1 MQKKDYEMLMDIIEY
16 IRNHPEKEQELL
28 EEIKIIWQKIKHD
41 DTISEETLAQRSE
54 KKGNSQEKNIPEPT
68 LMEELLMEAKYSY
81 REQTIPGAGY
91 RPVDCLVFTYNK
103 YKVIPAQAISKG
115 EFESCKSKE
124 KWQSLEVSNY
134 EQNKMA
140 TINPDGSCEIIMTPN
155 QLVQFADQTHL
166 FEDKIHL
173 FQDGTKRYSSLAIY
187 LTYDELQSLGKISED
202 TKYRMANDED
212 LVTHML
218 KHQGIVD
225 RISKI
230 MLPFIENKQDTR
242 QEEAFWDLL
251 LDYYQENI
259 VMTNGRY
266 NPWQTYIE
274 LLSNKQDLSLKEI
287 IEQAKVLATV
297 IRKKGLKREIVLTGK
312 LNEQK
317 TIYQDFYDKNQAN
330 INISKI
336 DKMPSVEEYRI
347 LSLDLVNGLCSE
359 RNYKAVKDM
368 IEKQERALT
377 PAITVIRKRQERLQT
392 QDITRIPKQEIFNMI
407 ESCNTEGRRN
417 IPQEEEVTS
426 TLMKYKVRLNKLY
439 ATYHGT
445 PLYHQEKIQN
455 QYLGQYK
462 KINRYHYYQ
471 LQEECKKRKDYINKD
486 SFVKVKELKPPKN
499 Q

>member
-1 MQKKDYEMLMDIIEY
+1 MQKKDYEMLMDVIEY

-28 EEIKIIWQKIKHD
+28 EEIKRIWQKIN
-41 DTISEETLAQRSE
+41 TESEETLIRYNYQD
-54 KKGNSQEKNIPEPT
+54 K
-68 LMEELLMEAKYSY
+68 
-81 REQTIPGAGY
+81 TIPGATY

-103 YKVIPAQAISKG
+103 YEVIPSQAISEGK
-115 EFESCKSKE
+115 FESYKSKE
-124 KWQSLEVSNY
+124 KWQSLGVANY

-166 FEDKIHL
+166 FKDTIHL

-187 LTYDELQSLGKISED
+187 LTYVELQSLANISED
-202 TKYRMANDED
+202 TKYKMENDED

-230 MLPFIENKQDTR
+230 MLPFIENKKDTR

-266 NPWQTYIE
+266 NPWHTYIN
-274 LLSNKQDLSLKEI
+274 LLSNNQDLSLKEI

-297 IRKKGLKREIVLTGK
+297 IRKKELKREIVLTGK
-312 LNEQK
+312 LNEQI
-317 TIYQDFYDKNQAN
+317 TIYQDFYDKNQGN

-336 DKMPSVEEYRI
+336 DKTPTIEEHRI
-347 LSLDLVNGLCSE
+347 LSLDLANGLCSK
-359 RNYKAVKDM
+359 RNYNAVKGM
-368 IEKQERALT
+368 IEKQEHALT
-377 PAITVIRKRQERLQT
+377 PAITEIRKRQERLQT
-392 QDITRIPKQEIFNMI
+392 QDITRIPKQEIVNMI
-407 ESCNTEGRRN
+407 ASCNTETRRN
-417 IPQEEEVTS
+417 IAKEDELIS
-426 TLMKYKVRLNKLY
+426 TLTKYKVRLNEMY
-439 ATYHGT
+439 TTYHNM
-445 PLYHQEKIQN
+445 PLYQQELQD

-462 KINRYHYYQ
+462 KLNKYHYYQ
-471 LQEECKKRKDYINKD
+471 LQEERKRRKNSSEKDP
-486 SFVKVKELKPPKN
+486 FVKVKEIKPPKN

>member
-1 MQKKDYEMLMDIIEY
+1 MQKKDYEMLMDVIEY

-28 EEIKIIWQKIKHD
+28 EEIKRIWQKIKHD
-41 DTISEETLAQRSE
+41 DTVSEEPLAKRLE
-54 KKGNSQEKNIPEPT
+54 KRYNYQYK
-68 LMEELLMEAKYSY
+68 
-81 REQTIPGAGY
+81 TIPSATY
-91 RPVDCLVFTYNK
+91 RPVDCLVFTYSK
-103 YKVIPAQAISKG
+103 YTVIPAKAISEG

-124 KWQSLEVSNY
+124 KWQSLGVSNY

-155 QLVQFADQTHL
+155 QLVQFVDQTHL
-166 FEDKIHL
+166 FEDKIRL

-187 LTYDELQSLGKISED
+187 LTYDELQSLGDISED
-202 TKYRMANDED
+202 TKYRMENGED

-230 MLPFIENKQDTR
+230 MLPFMENKKDAR

-266 NPWQTYIE
+266 NPWHIYIE
-274 LLSNKQDLSLKEI
+274 LLSNNQDLSLKEI

-312 LNEQK
+312 LNEQE
-317 TIYQDFYDKNQAN
+317 TIYQDFYDKNKAN

-347 LSLDLVNGLCSE
+347 LSLDVANGLCSE
-359 RNYKAVKDM
+359 RNYNAVKGM

-377 PAITVIRKRQERLQT
+377 PAITEIRKRLTRLQT
-392 QDITRIPKQEIFNMI
+392 QEITRISKQEIVNMI
-407 ESCNTEGRRN
+407 ASCIEEGRRN
-417 IPQEEEVTS
+417 IQNEEEVTS
-426 TLMKYKVRLNKLY
+426 TLMKYKVRLNELY
-439 ATYHGT
+439 TTYHNM
-445 PLYHQEKIQN
+445 PLYQQEIQD

-462 KINRYHYYQ
+462 KLNRYHYYQ
-471 LQEECKKRKDYINKD
+471 LQEEWKKRKGYINRA
-486 SFVKVKELKPPKN
+486 SLVKVKELKPPGK

>member
-1 MQKKDYEMLMDIIEY
+1 MQKKDYEMLMDIIVY

-28 EEIKIIWQKIKHD
+28 EEIKRIWQKIKHD
-41 DTISEETLAQRSE
+41 DTISEETLAQRME
-54 KKGNSQEKNIPEPT
+54 KRYNYQDK
-68 LMEELLMEAKYSY
+68 
-81 REQTIPGAGY
+81 TIPGATY
-91 RPVDCLVFTYNK
+91 LPVDCLVFTYNK
-103 YKVIPAQAISKG
+103 YKVIPSQAISKG

-124 KWQSLEVSNY
+124 KWQSLGVSSY

-155 QLVQFADQTHL
+155 QLVQFVDQTHL
-166 FEDKIHL
+166 FEDKIRL

-187 LTYDELQSLGKISED
+187 LTYDELQSLGDISED
-202 TKYRMANDED
+202 IKYRMENGED

-242 QEEAFWDLL
+242 QEEAFWNLL

-266 NPWQTYIE
+266 NPWHTYIE

-312 LNEQK
+312 LNEQE
-317 TIYQDFYDKNQAN
+317 TLYQDFNDKNKAN

-336 DKMPSVEEYRI
+336 SQLYRDI
-347 LSLDLVNGLCSE
+347 KTSGI
-359 RNYKAVKDM
+359 NY
-368 IEKQERALT
+368 R
-377 PAITVIRKRQERLQT
+377 
-392 QDITRIPKQEIFNMI
+392 
-407 ESCNTEGRRN
+407 
-417 IPQEEEVTS
+417 
-426 TLMKYKVRLNKLY
+426 
-439 ATYHGT
+439 
-445 PLYHQEKIQN
+445 
-455 QYLGQYK
+455 
-462 KINRYHYYQ
+462 
-471 LQEECKKRKDYINKD
+471 
-486 SFVKVKELKPPKN
+486 
-499 Q
+499 

>member
-1 MQKKDYEMLMDIIEY
+1 MQKKDYEMLMDIIVY

-28 EEIKIIWQKIKHD
+28 EEIKRIWQKIKHD
-41 DTISEETLAQRSE
+41 DTISEETLAQKME
-54 KKGNSQEKNIPEPT
+54 KRYNYQDK
-68 LMEELLMEAKYSY
+68 
-81 REQTIPGAGY
+81 TIPGATY
-91 RPVDCLVFTYNK
+91 LPVDCLVFTYNK
-103 YKVIPAQAISKG
+103 YKVIPSQAISKG

-124 KWQSLEVSNY
+124 KWQSLGVSSY

-155 QLVQFADQTHL
+155 QLVQFVDQTHL
-166 FEDKIHL
+166 FEDKIRL

-187 LTYDELQSLGKISED
+187 LTYDELQSLGDISED
-202 TKYRMANDED
+202 IKYRMENGED

-242 QEEAFWDLL
+242 QEEAFWNLL

-266 NPWQTYIE
+266 NPWHTYIE

-312 LNEQK
+312 LNEQE
-317 TIYQDFYDKNQAN
+317 TLYQDFNDKNKAN

-336 DKMPSVEEYRI
+336 GKTPSVEEYRI
-347 LSLDLVNGLCSE
+347 LSLDVANGLCSK
-359 RNYKAVKDM
+359 RNYNAVKGM
-368 IEKQERALT
+368 IEKQECALI
-377 PAITVIRKRQERLQT
+377 PAITEIRKRLTRLQT
-392 QDITRIPKQEIFNMI
+392 QEITRIPKQEIDKMI
-407 ESCNTEGRRN
+407 ASCIEEGRRN
-417 IPQEEEVTS
+417 IQNEEEVTS
-426 TLMKYKVRLNKLY
+426 ALMKYKVRLNELY
-439 ATYHGT
+439 ATYHNM
-445 PLYHQEKIQN
+445 PLYQQEIQDE
-455 QYLGQYK
+455 YLGQYK
-462 KINRYHYYQ
+462 KLNRYHYYQ
-471 LQEECKKRKDYINKD
+471 LQEEWKKRKGYINKA
-486 SFVKVKELKPPKN
+486 SLVKVKELKPPGK

>member
-1 MQKKDYEMLMDIIEY
+1 MQKKDYEMLMDIIVY

-28 EEIKIIWQKIKHD
+28 EEIKRIWQKIKHD
-41 DTISEETLAQRSE
+41 DTVSEETLAQRME
-54 KKGNSQEKNIPEPT
+54 KRYNYQDK
-68 LMEELLMEAKYSY
+68 
-81 REQTIPGAGY
+81 TIPGATY
-91 RPVDCLVFTYNK
+91 LPVDCLVFTYNK
-103 YKVIPAQAISKG
+103 YKVIPSQAISKG

-124 KWQSLEVSNY
+124 KWESLGVSSY

-155 QLVQFADQTHL
+155 QLVQFVDQTHL
-166 FEDKIHL
+166 FEDKIRL
-173 FQDGTKRYSSLAIY
+173 FQDGTKRYSSIAIY
-187 LTYDELQSLGKISED
+187 LTYDELQSLGDISED
-202 TKYRMANDED
+202 IKYRMENGED

-230 MLPFIENKQDTR
+230 MLPFMENKQDTR
-242 QEEAFWDLL
+242 QEEAFWNLL

-266 NPWQTYIE
+266 NPWHTYIE

-312 LNEQK
+312 LNEQE
-317 TIYQDFYDKNQAN
+317 TLYQDFYDKNKAN

-336 DKMPSVEEYRI
+336 DKTPSVEEYRI
-347 LSLDLVNGLCSE
+347 LSLDVANGLCSE
-359 RNYKAVKDM
+359 RNYNAVKGM
-368 IEKQERALT
+368 IEKQIHALT
-377 PAITVIRKRQERLQT
+377 PAITEIRKRQERLQA
-392 QDITRIPKQEIFNMI
+392 QAITRIPKQEIDKMI
-407 ESCNTEGRRN
+407 ASCIEEGRRN
-417 IPQEEEVTS
+417 IQTEEEVTS
-426 TLMKYKVRLNKLY
+426 TLMKYKVRLNEMY
-439 ATYHGT
+439 TAYHTT
-445 PLYHQEKIQN
+445 PLYQQEIQD

-462 KINRYHYYQ
+462 KLNRYHYYQ
-471 LQEECKKRKDYINKD
+471 LQEEWKKRKDSNEKPH
-486 SFVKVKELKPPKN
+486 FVKVKELKPPKN

>member
-1 MQKKDYEMLMDIIEY
+1 MQKKDYEMLMDIIVY

-28 EEIKIIWQKIKHD
+28 EEIKRIWQKIKHD
-41 DTISEETLAQRSE
+41 DTVSEETLAQRME
-54 KKGNSQEKNIPEPT
+54 KRYNYQDK
-68 LMEELLMEAKYSY
+68 
-81 REQTIPGAGY
+81 TIPGATY
-91 RPVDCLVFTYNK
+91 LPVDCLVFTYNK
-103 YKVIPAQAISKG
+103 YKVIPSQAISKG

-124 KWQSLEVSNY
+124 KWESLGVSSY

-155 QLVQFADQTHL
+155 QLVQFVDQTHL
-166 FEDKIHL
+166 FEDKIRL
-173 FQDGTKRYSSLAIY
+173 FQDGTKRYSSIAIY
-187 LTYDELQSLGKISED
+187 LTYDELQSLGDISED
-202 TKYRMANDED
+202 IKYRMENGED

-230 MLPFIENKQDTR
+230 MLPFMENKQDTR
-242 QEEAFWDLL
+242 QEEAFWNLL

-266 NPWQTYIE
+266 NPWHTYIE

-312 LNEQK
+312 LNEQE
-317 TIYQDFYDKNQAN
+317 TLYQDFYDKNKAN

-336 DKMPSVEEYRI
+336 DKTPSVEEYRI
-347 LSLDLVNGLCSE
+347 LSLDVANGLCSE
-359 RNYKAVKDM
+359 RNYNAVKGM
-368 IEKQERALT
+368 IEKQIHALT
-377 PAITVIRKRQERLQT
+377 PAITEIRKRQERLQA
-392 QDITRIPKQEIFNMI
+392 QAITRIPKQEIDKMI
-407 ESCNTEGRRN
+407 ASCIEEGRRN
-417 IPQEEEVTS
+417 IQNEEEVTS
-426 TLMKYKVRLNKLY
+426 TLMKYKVRLNEMY
-439 ATYHGT
+439 TAYHTT
-445 PLYHQEKIQN
+445 PLYQQEIQD

-462 KINRYHYYQ
+462 KLNRYHYYQ
-471 LQEECKKRKDYINKD
+471 LQEEWKKRKDSNEKPH
-486 SFVKVKELKPPKN
+486 FVKVKELKPPKN

>member
-1 MQKKDYEMLMDIIEY
+1 MQKKDYEMLMDIIVY

-28 EEIKIIWQKIKHD
+28 EEIKRIWQKIKHD
-41 DTISEETLAQRSE
+41 DTISEETLAQRME
-54 KKGNSQEKNIPEPT
+54 KRYNYQDK
-68 LMEELLMEAKYSY
+68 
-81 REQTIPGAGY
+81 TIPGATY
-91 RPVDCLVFTYNK
+91 LPVDCLVFTYNK
-103 YKVIPAQAISKG
+103 YKVIPSQAISKG

-124 KWQSLEVSNY
+124 KWQSLGVSSY

-155 QLVQFADQTHL
+155 QLVQFVDQTHL
-166 FEDKIHL
+166 FEDKIRL

-187 LTYDELQSLGKISED
+187 LTYDELQSLGDISED
-202 TKYRMANDED
+202 IKYRMENGED

-242 QEEAFWDLL
+242 QEEAFWNLL

-266 NPWQTYIE
+266 NPWHTYIE

-312 LNEQK
+312 LNEQE
-317 TIYQDFYDKNQAN
+317 TLYQDFNDKNKAN

-336 DKMPSVEEYRI
+336 GKTPSVEEYRI
-347 LSLDLVNGLCSE
+347 LSLDVANGLCSK
-359 RNYKAVKDM
+359 RNYNAVKGM
-368 IEKQERALT
+368 IEKQECALI
-377 PAITVIRKRQERLQT
+377 PAITEIRKRLTRLKTQE
-392 QDITRIPKQEIFNMI
+392 ITRIPKQEIDKMI
-407 ESCNTEGRRN
+407 ASCIEEGRRN
-417 IPQEEEVTS
+417 IQNEEEVTS
-426 TLMKYKVRLNKLY
+426 TLMKYKVRLNELY
-439 ATYHGT
+439 ATYHNM
-445 PLYHQEKIQN
+445 PLYQQEIQDE
-455 QYLGQYK
+455 YLGQYK
-462 KINRYHYYQ
+462 KLNRYHYYQ
-471 LQEECKKRKDYINKD
+471 LQEEWKKRKGYINKA
-486 SFVKVKELKPPKN
+486 SLVKVKELKPPGK

>member
-1 MQKKDYEMLMDIIEY
+1 MQKKDYEMLMDVIEY

-28 EEIKIIWQKIKHD
+28 EEIKKIWQKIKNN
-41 DTISEETLAQRSE
+41 DTVSEETLAQTLE
-54 KKGNSQEKNIPEPT
+54 TKDNYQEKAIPEPT
-68 LMEELLMEAKYSY
+68 LMEELLMKAKYSY
-81 REQTIPGAGY
+81 HEQTIPGATY
-91 RPVDCLVFTYNK
+91 LPVDCLVFTYSK
-103 YKVIPAQAISKG
+103 HTVIPSQAISKG

-124 KWQSLEVSNY
+124 KWRSLGESNY

-166 FEDKIHL
+166 FKDKTYLFED
-173 FQDGTKRYSSLAIY
+173 DTKRYSSLAIY
-187 LTYDELQSLGKISED
+187 LTYDELQSLGEISED
-202 TKYRMANDED
+202 IRYRMENDED

-230 MLPFIENKQDTR
+230 MLPFIENKKDTR

-266 NPWQTYIE
+266 NPWHTYIN
-274 LLSNKQDLSLKEI
+274 LLSNNQDLSLKEI

-297 IRKKGLKREIVLTGK
+297 TRKKGLKREIVLTGK

-317 TIYQDFYDKNQAN
+317 TLYQDFYDKKQSN

-347 LSLDLVNGLCSE
+347 LSLDLAKGLCSE
-359 RNYKAVKDM
+359 RNYNAVKGM
-368 IEKQERALT
+368 IEKQEHALT
-377 PAITVIRKRQERLQT
+377 PAITEIRKRQERLQT
-392 QDITRIPKQEIFNMI
+392 QDITRIPKQEIVNMI
-407 ESCNTEGRRN
+407 ASCNTEGRRN
-417 IPQEEEVTS
+417 IQSEEGVTS
-426 TLMKYKVRLNKLY
+426 TLMKYKVRLNELY
-439 ATYHGT
+439 TTYHTT
-445 PLYHQEKIQN
+445 PLYQQEIQD

-462 KINRYHYYQ
+462 KLNRYHYYQ
-471 LQEECKKRKDYINKD
+471 LQEEWKKRKDSNEKPH
-486 SFVKVKELKPPKN
+486 FVKVKELKPPKN

>member
-1 MQKKDYEMLMDIIEY
+1 MQKKDYEMLMDVIEY

-28 EEIKIIWQKIKHD
+28 EEIKRIWQKIN
-41 DTISEETLAQRSE
+41 TESEETLTRYNYQD
-54 KKGNSQEKNIPEPT
+54 K
-68 LMEELLMEAKYSY
+68 
-81 REQTIPGAGY
+81 TIPGATY

-103 YKVIPAQAISKG
+103 YEVIPSQAISEGK
-115 EFESCKSKE
+115 FESYKSKE
-124 KWQSLEVSNY
+124 KWQSLGVANY

-155 QLVQFADQTHL
+155 QLVQFVDQTHL
-166 FEDKIHL
+166 FEDTIHL

-187 LTYDELQSLGKISED
+187 LTYVELQSLANISED
-202 TKYRMANDED
+202 TKYKMENGED

-230 MLPFIENKQDTR
+230 MLPFIENKQDIR

-251 LDYYQENI
+251 LDYYQEKI

-266 NPWQTYIE
+266 NPWHIYIN
-274 LLSNKQDLSLKEI
+274 LLSNNQDLSLKEI

-297 IRKKGLKREIVLTGK
+297 IRKKELKREIVLTGK
-312 LNEQK
+312 LNEQI

-336 DKMPSVEEYRI
+336 DKTPTIEEHRI
-347 LSLDLVNGLCSE
+347 LSLDLAKGLCSE
-359 RNYKAVKDM
+359 RNYNALKGM
-368 IEKQERALT
+368 IEKQEQFLT
-377 PAITVIRKRQERLQT
+377 PAITEIRKRLTRLQT
-392 QDITRIPKQEIFNMI
+392 QDITRIPKQEIVNMI
-407 ESCNTEGRRN
+407 ASCNTETRRN
-417 IPQEEEVTS
+417 IAKEEEIIS
-426 TLMKYKVRLNKLY
+426 TLTKYKVRLNEMY
-439 ATYHGT
+439 TTYHNM
-445 PLYHQEKIQN
+445 PLYQQELQD

-462 KINRYHYYQ
+462 KLNKYHYYQ
-471 LQEECKKRKDYINKD
+471 LQEERKRRKNSSEKDP
-486 SFVKVKELKPPKN
+486 FVKVKEIKPPKN

>member
-1 MQKKDYEMLMDIIEY
+1 MQKKDYEMLMDIIVY

-28 EEIKIIWQKIKHD
+28 EEIKRIWQKIKHD
-41 DTISEETLAQRSE
+41 DTVSEETLAQRME
-54 KKGNSQEKNIPEPT
+54 KRYNYQDK
-68 LMEELLMEAKYSY
+68 
-81 REQTIPGAGY
+81 TIPGATY
-91 RPVDCLVFTYNK
+91 LPVDCLVFTYNK
-103 YKVIPAQAISKG
+103 YKVIPSQAISKG

-124 KWQSLEVSNY
+124 KWQSLGVSSY

-155 QLVQFADQTHL
+155 QLVQFVDQTHL
-166 FEDKIHL
+166 FEDKIRL
-173 FQDGTKRYSSLAIY
+173 FQDGTKRYSSIAIY
-187 LTYDELQSLGKISED
+187 LTYDELQSLGDISED
-202 TKYRMANDED
+202 IKYRMENGED

-230 MLPFIENKQDTR
+230 MLPFMENKQDTR
-242 QEEAFWDLL
+242 QEEAFWNLL

-266 NPWQTYIE
+266 NPWHTYIE

-312 LNEQK
+312 LNEQE
-317 TIYQDFYDKNQAN
+317 TLYQDFYDKNKAN

-336 DKMPSVEEYRI
+336 DKTPSVEEYRI
-347 LSLDLVNGLCSE
+347 LSLDVANGLCSE
-359 RNYKAVKDM
+359 RNYNAVKGM
-368 IEKQERALT
+368 IEKQIHALT
-377 PAITVIRKRQERLQT
+377 PAITEIRKRQERLQT
-392 QDITRIPKQEIFNMI
+392 QEITRIPKQEIDKMI
-407 ESCNTEGRRN
+407 ASCIEEGRRN
-417 IPQEEEVTS
+417 IQNEEEVTS
-426 TLMKYKVRLNKLY
+426 TLMKYKVRLNELY
-439 ATYHGT
+439 ATYHNM
-445 PLYHQEKIQN
+445 PLYQQEIQD

-462 KINRYHYYQ
+462 KLNRYHYYQ
-471 LQEECKKRKDYINKD
+471 LQEERRKRKENRENPP
-486 SFVKVKELKPPKN
+486 FAKVKELKPPRN